1 MRVLDPFLGRLGSF
15 PKANLFFHGPRDGD
29 SLESWAKPPAQT
41 MGMGMPS
48 ILVFPQTPKRKNL
61 VDRLNATCQA
71 SNREVFERR
80 LPSILTSTHA
90 ICPGMSFGV
99 NAGFSKFPPFYTQDL
114 REEDAWSRL
123 LI

>member
-1 MRVLDPFLGRLGSF
+1 MGSF
-15 PKANLFFHGPRDGD
+15 DLASLCVHGPKDDG
-29 SLESWAKPPAQT
+29 SLESWVMSLSPT
-41 MGMGMPS
+41 TSMDMPS